1 MTFELAA
8 IARSSIV
15 LAIGLLLLAGLRRQP
30 AAFRHAILAAALML
44 AAAQPGATL
53 IMPSWAMPTIWNR
66 AAAEIIP
73 EAARSVETTT
83 VFEVIG
89 AAPDTTSSLQ
99 PAVIVTW
106 IWIAGVIIS
115 VGGMAGAVSWL
126 IWLGHRGREA
136 DGAWNTIAR
145 ELSAALGIRR
155 PIRVLITRHPAVLA
169 TWGAI
174 RPVILLPSDAA
185 SWPADRVRVVLAH
198 ELAHVARRD
207 WLVHVIAELARSV
220 YWFNPLFW
228 YACARLRRDSEH
240 ACDDLVL
247 ANGIGRTCYAAHLVA
262 LARAFRLHGR
272 TWLPAPSMARP
283 STLERRIRT
292 MLNPPNQ
299 PRPLS
304 AAARVAIVAAL
315 SCAALQIAAAS
326 QAPATPSGTVMDS
339 TGRVVPGVTV
349 RLSSSTSEV
358 FETQT
363 DASGAYQFAAVPSGD
378 YMLSTRYLGFQSLRR
393 RVSISASTP
402 AMPLTIQVG
411 TLQETITTRGN
422 KDSKDGPRTE
432 ERKQPYARAA
442 CTPQETGGHIEPP
455 QKIRDVRPRYKQAW
469 AEANRAGLILLQ
481 AVIGVDGRVRELE
494 VVSPVDPELEDE
506 ALEAVSQWEFTPT
519 WLNCQAIEVRMF
531 VTVSF
536 AADR

>member
-30 AAFRHAILAAALML
+30 AAVRHAILAAALVL

-53 IMPSWAMPTIWNR
+53 IMPSWVMPTIWNR
-66 AAAEIIP
+66 AAAEITP
-73 EAARSVETTT
+73 EAARSVETST

-89 AAPDTTSSLQ
+89 AAPDTTSSLR
-99 PAVIVTW
+99 PAVIVMW
-106 IWIAGVIIS
+106 IWIAGVTIS
-115 VGGMAGAVSWL
+115 LAGMAGAISWL
-126 IWLGHRGREA
+126 IWLGHRARQA
-136 DGAWNTIAR
+136 DGEWTTIAR
-145 ELSAALGIRR
+145 ELSAAFGIRR

-174 RPVILLPSDAA
+174 RPVVLLPNDAA

-207 WLVHVIAELARSV
+207 WLVHLIAEVARSV

-228 YACARLRRDSEH
+228 YACARLRRDGEH

-247 ANGIGRTCYAAHLVA
+247 AHGIGRTSYAAHLVE
-262 LARAFRLHGR
+262 LARAFRVHGR

-283 STLERRIRT
+283 STLERRIRI

-299 PRPLS
+299 RRPLS

-326 QAPATPSGTVMDS
+326 QAPATPSGTVTDA

-363 DASGAYQFAAVPSGD
+363 DASGAYQFAVPSGE

-402 AMPLTIQVG
+402 AMPLTLQVG

-422 KDSKDGPRTE
+422 KESKDGPRSE

-442 CTPQETGGHIEPP
+442 CTPQETGGHIVPP

-469 AEANRAGLILLQ
+469 AEASLEGLVLLQ
-481 AVIGVDGRVRELE
+481 AMIGVDGRVRELE
-494 VVSPVDPELEDE
+494 VVSPVHPELEDE